1 MVELPKNL
9 IKMIILKHFTSLK
22 QRDSWRKLFSPH
34 QIKASYVSGVNIL
47 LTAVYR
53 NTQTFDF
60 QMLRECSTWM
70 SRNGAVEMFFSFFVT
85 PTRNVFLDVFQEYI
99 FCNVEWIEA
108 RKMSEVFWVKFRFFG
123 TVLWH
128 FIQCHF
134 KFCCCPPTMVADIF
148 TQPPLPPPWK
158 SFLWLLP

>member
-9 IKMIILKHFTSLK
+9 IKMIILKHFTSPK

-53 NTQTFDF
+53 NIQTFDF

-123 TVLWH
+123 AVLWH
-128 FIQCHF
+128 FI
-134 KFCCCPPTMVADIF
+134 
-148 TQPPLPPPWK
+148 
-158 SFLWLLP
+158 